1 MSTTKTI
8 KTDSYTP
15 PPCPPHGYS
24 FVAAASLFK
33 SFGGICIYVKY
44 KSADPHKIT
53 IKDQSGNHIWY
64 ICPDR
69 EIVIVRNGQEMDSF
83 YPWGESFDE
92 VYDFN
97 IFNDSVSRQL
107 GIEYIMTNY
116 AHSKGTSNPR
126 IASRIPDDKR
136 INVLSDSGGLQVARD
151 MIAPISPVELIE
163 FYNENVDAGMV
174 LDLPLSISTMDMIK
188 KAAHLQK
195 KSTDIMLERAK
206 GVELLNIFH
215 GHNIEQRR
223 EYRKIVED
231 ERIPRCAVGG
241 LYRHGLLAGVN
252 IMHDLVNTGMKYK
265 QYHMLGIFG
274 SLHIPVMI
282 KMANVG
288 WKPHITSDS
297 TSHIQS
303 ASNKAY
309 HFQFDLYHTSKRI
322 PIGSRGS
329 IPNTSKILPCQC
341 EVCRVLKYTDVL
353 AFGANRFTLELLS
366 IHNAIEMSRYTR
378 QLQEAAEALTS
389 KEFNELIYMQ
399 LKRHPQLQQVKQAMD
414 FIDLAEVKGIEAARK
429 KYHNQMDT
437 VKEKAITITGTLFG
451 FGNSDVEQAST
462 ELQTAEEKKARVM
475 TRMAGIE
482 KVLDNINAEGI
493 GLSEKQ
499 KAKRGIKA
507 KEAPEVKAV
516 KASGKKVKDEEIS
529 IDVTGPAKKLK
540 ARGAPTGGIQISK
553 PKTKKRKG

>member
-1 MSTTKTI
+1 MSTNKT
-8 KTDSYTP
+8 SYSP
-15 PPCPPHGYS
+15 PLCPEQGYS

-44 KSADPHKIT
+44 KGGDPHKIT
-53 IKDQSGNHIWY
+53 IKDQSNNHVWY

-97 IFNDSVSRQL
+97 IFNDSVSKQL

-126 IASRIPDDKR
+126 IASRLPDDKR

-163 FYNENVDAGMV
+163 FYNANVDAGMV

-223 EYRKIVED
+223 AYRKIVED

-309 HFQFDLYHTSKRI
+309 HFQFDLYHNSKRI

-341 EVCRVLKYTDVL
+341 EVCKVLKYTDIL
-353 AFGANRFTLELLS
+353 AFGSNRFTLELLS
-366 IHNAIEMSRYTR
+366 LHNAIEMSRYTR

-389 KEFNELIYMQ
+389 KEFNELCYMQ
-399 LKRHPQLQQVKQAMD
+399 LKKHPQLQHLKQAMD
-414 FIDLAEVKGIEAARK
+414 FIDLAEVKGVEAARK
-429 KYHNQMDT
+429 KYHNQMDV

-451 FGNSDVEQAST
+451 FGENVEQASN
-462 ELQTAEEKKARVM
+462 ELQTVEEKTRRVL
-475 TRMAGIE
+475 TRMSGIE
-482 KVLDNINAEGI
+482 KVLDDINAQGI

-499 KAKRGIKA
+499 KAKKGITAKA
-507 KEAPEVKAV
+507 AEPVKV
-516 KASGKKVKDEEIS
+516 SGKKKVTEETITLDGS
-529 IDVTGPAKKLK
+529 QASKKLK
-540 ARGAPTGGIQISK
+540 GVGKPKGGLKIEK
-553 PKTKKRKG
+553 KTKHKTKKRRG